1 MRKLILTAIIIA
13 STVMLHAQSSWE
25 LENATVNYNLAG
37 TATAPLIRQGQSLSL
52 ISTATTTTPDYLP
65 SPTDGI
71 VHVLTSSAYPGPNLN
86 PAFPGNIFTL
96 NQENASLTFN
106 ATNSTS
112 NANRFSMYDLQNAS
126 PLTKLSFSI
135 SFNENTS
142 PVSIWQLVVGQK
154 KENDDEIFTKTG
166 VVGNGAL
173 ADIFSGFRWI
183 ITNDVNGRKILFQYR
198 RKNSP
203 TAAGT
208 NTDIPSAI
216 FEAGKTY
223 NIEIICNNTN
233 QSQQFKLAGNPIT
246 INSMRTMVIVDNAIV
261 SIANATDGASNNQ
274 IHSNIMPVNTSIN
287 SFAFSGSKSNT
298 NPVPE
303 SIDSEITLSNISW
316 NYVKPSALPVSFIS
330 FTGKN
335 TSEGVQL
342 NWETASEEN
351 NSRFE
356 IYRSNNGQTFSKIG
370 SLSGSLN
377 SNQINS
383 YSFIDDSPF
392 QGGNYY
398 QLRQI
403 DADGKSST
411 YDKIVFVASS
421 FGKEEFNAFV
431 SQDKQINIKIFSD
444 KSERVSVRLTD
455 VTGRVIYQ
463 GGTTLRQ
470 NENHIQLPLIPLI
483 PGIYVVSMVNEDNKA
498 RTTKIIL

>member
-1 MRKLILTAIIIA
+1 MKKLILTVAVFA
-13 STVMLHAQSSWE
+13 CTVMLYAQSSWV
-25 LENATVNYNLAG
+25 LENETVNYNMTGAASTPHTRTG
-37 TATAPLIRQGQSLSL
+37 ANLSL
-52 ISTATTTTPDYLP
+52 ISTTNTPAYLP
-65 SPTDGI
+65 CPTDGI
-71 VHVLTSSAYPGPNLN
+71 VHVLTSSAYSSET
-86 PAFPGNIFTL
+86 FSGNKFVL
-96 NQENASLTFN
+96 DQENATLTLN
-106 ATNSTS
+106 ATNSYTVS
-112 NANRFSMYDLQNAS
+112 NRFSMYDLSSSS

-135 SFNENTS
+135 AFNENTS
-142 PVSIWQLVVGQK
+142 PNSIWQFVIGRK
-154 KENDDEIFTKTG
+154 HTDPDDEIFTKTA

-173 ADIFSGFRWI
+173 TDVFSGFKWV

-208 NTDIPSAI
+208 NTDISSTT

-223 NIEIICNNTN
+223 HIEIICNNTD
-233 QSQQFKLAGNPIT
+233 QSQQFMLTGNPIT
-246 INSMRTMVIVDNAIV
+246 INSMRTMVIVNNAIV

-274 IHSNIMPVNTSIN
+274 IHSNIMPVSTTIN
-287 SFAFSGSKSNT
+287 SFAFSGNRPQS
-298 NPVPE
+298 E
-303 SIDSEITLSNISW
+303 STTDSEITLSNISW
-316 NYVKPSALPVSFIS
+316 NYVKPSVLPVNFIS

-335 TSEGVQL
+335 INEGVQL
-342 NWETASEEN
+342 NWETAIEEN

-356 IYRSNNGQTFSKIG
+356 IYRSHDGQTFSKIG
-370 SLSGSLN
+370 SLSGNLN

-398 QLRQI
+398 QLKQI

-444 KSERVSVRLTD
+444 KSERVSVRLAD

-483 PGIYVVSMVNEDNKA
+483 PGIYVVSMVDEDNKT